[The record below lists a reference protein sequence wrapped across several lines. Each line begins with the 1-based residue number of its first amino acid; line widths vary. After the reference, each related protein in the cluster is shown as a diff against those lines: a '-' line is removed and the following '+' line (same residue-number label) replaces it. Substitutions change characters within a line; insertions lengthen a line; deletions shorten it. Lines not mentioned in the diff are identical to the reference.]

1 MVTKKRRGRNP
12 MLSKDQIKAT
22 LSFLARVDLKGSEA
36 PALMNIVATLNEM
49 LTPPPAVEAP
59 KEE

>member
-1 MVTKKRRGRNP
+1 

-22 LSFLARVDLKGSEA
+22 LSFLARVELKGSEA